1 MSAKRGG
8 LGTNLDSLIPTSLTV
23 GDTEVAQQN
32 EVPISSIS
40 PNPRQPRTVFDEDAL
55 NELIAS
61 IKEIG
66 ILQPPVVRKVSE
78 GRYELIMGERRLRAA
93 KAAGLTTIP
102 VIIRQT
108 PDNELLREALIEN
121 IHRSQLN
128 PLEEAAAYAGLLTDF
143 GCTHD
148 ELATKLGR
156 SRPLI
161 SNMLRLLNLPPTV
174 QRKVAAG
181 VISAGHAR
189 ALLGLSDEKE
199 IEKLANRIVAE
210 GLSVRATEEIVAIA
224 GPAKKSSKKKAKVGI
239 SGATKSRL
247 KQHQREGWETYKQL
261 TLDTGQQAYVIE
273 QGVFEWLEETFG
285 LTPFLSKQSMPQG
298 GFTETVDASE
308 IDLPTIWAKVEELSK
323 VQR

>member
-1 MSAKRGG
+1 MSVKRGG

-66 ILQPPVVRKVSE
+66 ILQPPVVRRVSE

-161 SNMLRLLNLPPTV
+161 TNMLRLLNLPPTV

-224 GPAKKSSKKKAKVGI
+224 GPAKKSGKKKVKVGI
-239 SGATKSRL
+239 SGTALASAEL
-247 KQHQREGWETYKQL
+247 LSDY
-261 TLDTGQQAYVIE
+261 LDTRVSIE
-273 QGVFEWLEETFG
+273 QGKGKGKITIEFSGNEDL
-285 LTPFLSKQSMPQG
+285 QRI
-298 GFTETVDASE
+298 VDLIE
-308 IDLPTIWAKVEELSK
+308 G
-323 VQR
+323 